1 MGYKEETEL
10 ADVANVNDN
19 NEEAPIGM
27 PPQILMKVSWSKQLK
42 FLTVED
48 KASVFTNIFNYYTG
62 DDLVEMNPVAEM
74 FFATATELFDY
85 NINKYE
91 ETVKLN
97 RIKGKKGGRPP
108 NETRNN
114 PTGLLENPNNL
125 KEKVKDKAKE
135 IKSRFPEFDI
145 TGWEELEFDKLPKE
159 AKKYNVF
166 WDFITGPKLDALIK
180 KVTSE
185 FSTQENPLNW
195 KEEDGRLVFPP
206 DINPNF
212 NQIKKTVDTVM
223 KNAGVPEKEYK
234 IKPEDIKGSSLT
246 KQEPSSPQPS
256 AADSSKVTFKVTL
269 DPKKV
274 RGNTEPVKKMI
285 AGLKA
290 TYDKNFE
297 YSNSVI
303 TIKNIAPEKK
313 IDLIRFFAPYRQ
325 TEVTESLDFDFDRYQ
340 MLRRAGIIK

>member
-97 RIKGKKGGRPP
+97 RIKGKKGGRPSK
-108 NETRNN
+108 ETRNN

-125 KEKVKDKAKE
+125 KEKE
-135 IKSRFPEFDI
+135 IVIDSSSIKQYQNKIRKIIEIDFRSLPDQQSKFFCYDVIELVEKLGWSRFDLIMFGTPASDVSSILSEYNLI
-145 TGWEELEFDKLPKE
+145 ELEQQVKSTRRNYSYFLDKLIE
-159 AKKYNVF
+159 
-166 WDFITGPKLDALIK
+166 
-180 KVTSE
+180 
-185 FSTQENPLNW
+185 
-195 KEEDGRLVFPP
+195 
-206 DINPNF
+206 
-212 NQIKKTVDTVM
+212 
-223 KNAGVPEKEYK
+223 
-234 IKPEDIKGSSLT
+234 
-246 KQEPSSPQPS
+246 
-256 AADSSKVTFKVTL
+256 
-269 DPKKV
+269 
-274 RGNTEPVKKMI
+274 
-285 AGLKA
+285 
-290 TYDKNFE
+290 
-297 YSNSVI
+297 
-303 TIKNIAPEKK
+303 
-313 IDLIRFFAPYRQ
+313 
-325 TEVTESLDFDFDRYQ
+325 
-340 MLRRAGIIK
+340 